1 MFTHSK
7 NNLRSKFGKQGVI
20 FNHNFE
26 ISFFRTT
33 DENELYQNVDGE
45 KKVAEIRWNLR
56 EIFNVHKSQKLVKER
71 KRLGEVLSASL
82 YSK

>member
-33 DENELYQNVDGE
+33 DENGLYQNVDGE
-45 KKVAEIRWNLR
+45 KKVAEIR
-56 EIFNVHKSQKLVKER
+56 
-71 KRLGEVLSASL
+71 
-82 YSK
+82 